1 MIKVLKVAGGVSRKK
16 YTRICIVG
24 IMMSEDFKNA
34 LYSLVV
40 GGETTLANALSKR
53 RKLFSKGMPT
63 TTTVAKKKKDVFY
76 FFDVSFFTVV
86 VTP

>member
-16 YTRICIVG
+16 YTRSCIVG

-63 TTTVAKKKKDVFY
+63 TTTVAKKKDVFF